1 MSGNLINNQYDQFH
15 KLAHDRYGKDNKLTR
30 DNHDE
35 YHQLTRGER
44 IGYGMGD
51 FAQNLV
57 FGTVGGFLALYMT
70 TVNTIGTATA
80 GFIFLFVRIINV
92 FWDPMVGTFI
102 DKRSSKSGKY
112 RPWIL
117 RAGIPLVILSALL
130 FAPIPGVRGSVLF
143 AFVTYFLLDLVY
155 SVVNIPYGS
164 LNASLTRD
172 PASID
177 KLTSTR
183 MMLANSANLLVYTL
197 FPMFVQMAASKD
209 RILKDTGFFGLKL
222 NLGNYTDPSANYAWF
237 GIYFIYMIIG
247 AVALFI
253 CYKYTKE
260 RVVATAEQ
268 SANVKTTDLFLELK
282 NNRPLVILG
291 FFFMLAFTFMFFV
304 NTVNGFFNQF
314 VVGHSEWMGAIGLVA
329 SIPGIV
335 FPVFWPRL
343 KSVFGKKGFFHF
355 FFGMFIVGELL
366 TYVWSLDG
374 MHDALWLAY
383 VATFIKQWGL
393 TSVTGFMWALVPE
406 VIASG
411 ELKSGK
417 RNAAIINAI
426 MGLFFKI
433 GFTIGG
439 AVPLWLL
446 AAYGFNETAEYQ
458 HASAMTGINM
468 TAIWIPIILSLVSM
482 IVIQLY
488 PISDKDLIDI
498 NRQLDEKRA

>member
-1 MSGNLINNQYDQFH
+1 MSGNIMQS
-15 KLAHDRYGKDNKLTR
+15 R
-30 DNHDE
+30 HDE
-35 YHQLTRGER
+35 YHKLTRGER
-44 IGYGMGD
+44 IGYGLGD

-57 FGTVGGFLALYMT
+57 FGTIGGFLALHML
-70 TVNTIGTATA
+70 TVNAISTAAA

-92 FWDPMVGTFI
+92 FWDPMVGTFV
-102 DKRSSKSGKY
+102 DKRSSMAGKY
-112 RPWIL
+112 RPWLL

-130 FAPIPGVRGSVLF
+130 FAPIPEVSGSVPF
-143 AFVTYFLLDLVY
+143 AFVVYLALDLLY

-172 PASID
+172 PGSID

-197 FPMFVQMAASKD
+197 FPMFVQMAAPKD
-209 RILKDTGFFGLKL
+209 RSIKDTGFFGLEL
-222 NLGNYTDPSANYAWF
+222 ELGNYTDPSASYAWF
-237 GIYFIYMIIG
+237 GVYSVYMIVG
-247 AVALFI
+247 AVALFL
-253 CYKYTKE
+253 CYKLTKE

-268 SANVKTTDLFLELK
+268 SANVKATDLFLELK

-291 FFFMLAFTFMFFV
+291 IFFMLAFTFMFFM

-314 VVGHSEWMGAIGLVA
+314 VVGHSEWMGAVGLVA
-329 SIPGIV
+329 SIPGIL

-343 KSVFGKKGFFHF
+343 KKVFGKKGFFHLF
-355 FFGMFIVGELL
+355 LGMFIVGEFL
-366 TYVWSLDG
+366 TYIWSLDG

-383 VATFIKQWGL
+383 IATFIKQWGL
-393 TSVTGFMWALVPE
+393 TSATGFMWALVPE
-406 VIASG
+406 VIAYG

-433 GFTIGG
+433 GFTLGG

-446 AAYGFNETAEYQ
+446 AAYGFNETGAQ
-458 HASAMTGINM
+458 QDANAIAGINM
-468 TAIWIPIILSLVSM
+468 TAIWIPIALAFVSM
-482 IVIQLY
+482 IIIQLY
-488 PISDKDLIDI
+488 PISDKNITDI
-498 NRQLDEKRA
+498 NRRLDEIRI